1 MVCMSSRREFL
12 RNSAVVFAG
21 LHSSS
26 LFAAGEETLSAW
38 KPGMLDIHHIS
49 TGRGNSA
56 LLILPDGTTMLV
68 DAGALHRNTP
78 FVIDEKPDASHR
90 PGEWIGRYVSR
101 QLKAAGLD
109 GIDTFMNTHLHDDHL
124 GDLAPECPDAPGGGY
139 KLTGVTDV
147 AQIVPIKRFIDRAW
161 PDYNYPSPVDAPF
174 VKNYR
179 AFLAAQVKA
188 GSTVERFKPGSN
200 EQFKLLKKPGGY
212 KDFEIRNLIANGEV
226 WTGQGS
232 STKKLFP
239 DLTGM
244 KGEEL
249 PSENCCSCAIRLKY
263 GKFGYYTGG
272 DLPSGTNYGK
282 DPWRDVET
290 PAAQASGPVS
300 VAVFNHHGYYDAEG
314 PGYVRAL
321 RPRVFVLMAWDS
333 AHPTVNTLAA
343 VYNKGLYP
351 GDRDVFSTA
360 LKPELKIT
368 NKRTSDFKSSNGH
381 VVVRVEEGGER
392 FKVAIVSNA
401 DESGKVVGNF
411 GPYSSAG

>member
-1 MVCMSSRREFL
+1 MPTRRSFLLNGAAAFAALEGSISSR
-12 RNSAVVFAG
+12 
-21 LHSSS
+21 

-56 LLILPDGTTMLV
+56 LMIMPDGTTMLI
-68 DAGALHRNTP
+68 DAGALHRSTQ
-78 FVIDEKPDASHR
+78 FLIDEKPNDSRR
-90 PGEWIGRYVSR
+90 PGEWIGRYVKR
-101 QLKAAGLD
+101 QLDAAKLD

-124 GDLAPECPDAPGGGY
+124 GELTPDLPDAPGGGY

-147 AQIVPIKRFIDRAW
+147 AQIVPIKKFVDRAW
-161 PDYNYPSPVDAPF
+161 PDYNYPSPAVDAPF

-179 AFLAAQVKA
+179 AFLATQVKA
-188 GSTVERFKPGSN
+188 GHTVERFKPGSN
-200 EQFKLLKKPGGY
+200 TQFGLKKPGSY
-212 KDFEIRNLIANGEV
+212 SNFEIRNLIGNGEV
-226 WTGQGS
+226 WTGEGS
-232 STKKLFP
+232 ATKKLFP
-239 DLTGM
+239 DVAGM

-249 PSENCCSCAIRLKY
+249 PSENCCSCAIRVKY

-272 DLPSGTNYGK
+272 DLPSGTSYGK

-290 PAAQASGPVS
+290 PAAQACGPVS

-351 GDRDVFSTA
+351 GDRDVFATA

-368 NKRTSDFKSSNGH
+368 NKRTNDFKSSNGH

-392 FKVAIVSNA
+392 FKVAVVTNA
-401 DESGKVVGNF
+401 DESGRVVGTF
-411 GPYSSAG
+411 GPYVSAG